1 MITNRF
7 LKGYAVIKSQWVN
20 GNILDEYI
28 PFFAT
33 IIISEDM
40 GVIDELLLCQKMQCK
55 YDVSLQPSFI
65 RSVLSHAILSCCYFG

>member
-28 PFFAT
+28 PFLAT
-33 IIISEDM
+33 IIISENM
-40 GVIDELLLCQKMQCK
+40 GSIDEQ
-55 YDVSLQPSFI
+55 
-65 RSVLSHAILSCCYFG
+65 

>member
-28 PFFAT
+28 PFLAT

-40 GVIDELLLCQKMQCK
+40 GVIDELLL
-55 YDVSLQPSFI
+55 
-65 RSVLSHAILSCCYFG
+65 